1 MCVWFVCVFYT
12 RGEERRVSLLIRPLH
27 TEFTLCFGS
36 NTLCR
41 LATQSGPRSKRG
53 RVRQREAVLFR
64 RTMPL
69 FKLHWSGMLDFTGRC
84 PPLGVNQRAS
94 AAGPPFLSLLGS
106 PYLSRR
112 PIAFSVHSTVAS
124 LSCRRWEAAKISRA
138 VEFAQCTRLTEES

>member
-1 MCVWFVCVFYT
+1 MCVCFIE
-12 RGEERRVSLLIRPLH
+12 GERERRVYLLTRPLH

-36 NTLCR
+36 NALCR
-41 LATQSGPRSKRG
+41 LATQSAPCSKRG

-69 FKLHWSGMLDFTGRC
+69 FKLHWSGMPDFTGRC
-84 PPLGVNQRAS
+84 LPLGVNQRAS
-94 AAGPPFLSLLGS
+94 TEGPPFLSLLGS

-124 LSCRRWEAAKISRA
+124 LSWHLWEAIKISSA
-138 VEFAQCTRLTEES
+138 VKFLQS

>member
-1 MCVWFVCVFYT
+1 MCVCVCFIE
-12 RGEERRVSLLIRPLH
+12 GERERRVSFLIRPLH

-36 NTLCR
+36 NALWR

-69 FKLHWSGMLDFTGRC
+69 FKLHWSGMPDFTGRC

-94 AAGPPFLSLLGS
+94 TEGPPSSLSSGHHIYPETYSFLSAFHS
-106 PYLSRR
+106 CFSKLS
-112 PIAFSVHSTVAS
+112 
-124 LSCRRWEAAKISRA
+124 L
-138 VEFAQCTRLTEES
+138 

>member
-1 MCVWFVCVFYT
+1 MCVIE
-12 RGEERRVSLLIRPLH
+12 GERERRVSLLIRPLH

-36 NTLCR
+36 NALWR
-41 LATQSGPRSKRG
+41 LATQSGPRSERG

-69 FKLHWSGMLDFTGRC
+69 FKLHWSGMPDFTGRC

-94 AAGPPFLSLLGS
+94 TGPPFLPLLGS

-112 PIAFSVHSTVAS
+112 PIAFSVHSTVTS
-124 LSCRRWEAAKISRA
+124 LSCGA
-138 VEFAQCTRLTEES
+138 VQFLQSIRPTKEN